1 MRILKLV
8 YFGLLCFILSASVVA
23 CSDDN
28 PVSGGTSVPPET
40 DNNGDGDNNPD
51 TDNILEEYPAPDRS
65 SIAAFPGAYGA
76 GRFTTGGA
84 GGKVYVVTSLADT
97 NEKGTL
103 RYGISQSG
111 ARTIV
116 FAVSGLIDLNSP
128 LKIVNGDLTIAGQTA
143 PGDGIC
149 LKGYPVSVQADNV
162 IIRFMRFRMGSD
174 NFTTEGEADSGDA
187 LWGKQHKN
195 IIIDHCSMS
204 WCTDECA
211 SFYDNSNFTMQWC
224 IISES
229 LNRSVHT
236 KGNHGYGGIW
246 GGSPA
251 TFHHNLL
258 AHHSSRTPRLCGSR
272 YTGKPGNEKVDL
284 RNNVF
289 YNWGPTNGGYAGE
302 GGSYNFVNN
311 YYKPGPSTNKKS
323 DIVNRIFQPNGDDGK
338 NKNAKGTWGMFYLNG
353 NYFDGTCPQL
363 NPAYQSLL
371 EEVNNDNWVGLQ
383 PNETSGVLLPS
394 GGKSAIQANS
404 EFTITD
410 DAALFTQ
417 SASEAYK
424 AVLLYAGASLKS
436 DAVDRR
442 IVDNV
447 RNGDYTA
454 SGSNGSVLGLI
465 DKATDVGGWPV
476 YVKENGI
483 RMAMKACSD
492 NGYEVDPEVVD
503 FYTNYRKTHNAGV
516 FDAYTPEI
524 RTCRTNHI
532 VTGLPDAYGRG
543 RIIGDYR
550 RVALYGVDTLIV
562 DKEAQKASTPTE
574 MRPDVTFVESQGH
587 RLIYHTA
594 EDEYVSAG
602 TIKDAEEKLEGYHF
616 FRSNKGYLLNLAHVD
631 GIQDNCA
638 LVGEHKLL
646 ISRSRKA
653 PFLEA
658 LTAYMGGGAR

>member
-28 PVSGGTSVPPET
+28 PVSGGTEVPPET
-40 DNNGDGDNNPD
+40 DNNGDGDNNPN
-51 TDNILEEYPAPDRS
+51 TDNTLEEYPAPDRS

-311 YYKPGPSTNKKS
+311 YYKPGPATTARVKELKFFRQSSAREPNKAPLRAVSKWYFHGNVMEGNSQLTS
-323 DIVNRIFQPNGDDGK
+323 DNWEGVYTD
-338 NKNAKGTWGMFYLNG
+338 G
-353 NYFDGTCPQL
+353 NYPYSIDEMKASSFIIPSGKENYEQYWFDWESYTLSDQYESAEK
-363 NPAYQSLL
+363 AYQSVLADKSGAGAFPRDKVDVRIVK
-371 EEVNNDNWVGLQ
+371 EVKSGLCTYTGAGDANSGAI
-383 PNETSGVLLPS
+383 PGIINSPDEAEGLDGLTYKTSG
-394 GGKSAIQANS
+394 
-404 EFTITD
+404 TITD
-410 DAALFTQ
+410 TDQDGMDDAWEKKVGLDPANP
-417 SASEAYK
+417 E
-424 AVLLYAGASLKS
+424 
-436 DAVDRR
+436 DRNR
-442 IVDNV
+442 TTEV
-447 RNGDYTA
+447 GYTA
-454 SGSNGSVLGLI
+454 LE
-465 DKATDVGGWPV
+465 V
-476 YVKENGI
+476 Y
-483 RMAMKACSD
+483 
-492 NGYEVDPEVVD
+492 
-503 FYTNYRKTHNAGV
+503 
-516 FDAYTPEI
+516 
-524 RTCRTNHI
+524 
-532 VTGLPDAYGRG
+532 
-543 RIIGDYR
+543 
-550 RVALYGVDTLIV
+550 
-562 DKEAQKASTPTE
+562 
-574 MRPDVTFVESQGH
+574 
-587 RLIYHTA
+587 
-594 EDEYVSAG
+594 
-602 TIKDAEEKLEGYHF
+602 
-616 FRSNKGYLLNLAHVD
+616 LNS
-631 GIQDNCA
+631 
-638 LVGEHKLL
+638 LVGES
-646 ISRSRKA
+646 ISYNFKK
-653 PFLEA
+653 
-658 LTAYMGGGAR
+658 

>member
-28 PVSGGTSVPPET
+28 PVSGGTEVPPET

-51 TDNILEEYPAPDRS
+51 TDNTLEEYPAPDRS

-311 YYKPGPSTNKKS
+311 YYKPGPATTARVKELKFFRQSSAREPNKAPLRAVSKWYFHGNVMEGNSQLTS
-323 DIVNRIFQPNGDDGK
+323 DNWEGVYTD
-338 NKNAKGTWGMFYLNG
+338 G
-353 NYFDGTCPQL
+353 NYPYSIDEMKASSFIIPSGKENYEQYWFDWESYTLSDQYESAEK
-363 NPAYQSLL
+363 AYQSVLADKSGAGAFPRDKVDVRIVK
-371 EEVNNDNWVGLQ
+371 EVKSGLCTYTGAGDANSGAI
-383 PNETSGVLLPS
+383 PGIINSPDEAEGLDGLTYKTSG
-394 GGKSAIQANS
+394 
-404 EFTITD
+404 TITD
-410 DAALFTQ
+410 TDQDGMDDAWEKKVGLDPANP
-417 SASEAYK
+417 E
-424 AVLLYAGASLKS
+424 
-436 DAVDRR
+436 DRNR
-442 IVDNV
+442 TTEV
-447 RNGDYTA
+447 GYTA
-454 SGSNGSVLGLI
+454 LE
-465 DKATDVGGWPV
+465 V
-476 YVKENGI
+476 YLN
-483 RMAMKACSD
+483 SL
-492 NGYEVDPEVVD
+492 VD
-503 FYTNYRKTHNAGV
+503 
-516 FDAYTPEI
+516 
-524 RTCRTNHI
+524 
-532 VTGLPDAYGRG
+532 
-543 RIIGDYR
+543 
-550 RVALYGVDTLIV
+550 
-562 DKEAQKASTPTE
+562 
-574 MRPDVTFVESQGH
+574 ES
-587 RLIYHTA
+587 
-594 EDEYVSAG
+594 
-602 TIKDAEEKLEGYHF
+602 
-616 FRSNKGYLLNLAHVD
+616 
-631 GIQDNCA
+631 
-638 LVGEHKLL
+638 
-646 ISRSRKA
+646 ISYNFKK
-653 PFLEA
+653 
-658 LTAYMGGGAR
+658 